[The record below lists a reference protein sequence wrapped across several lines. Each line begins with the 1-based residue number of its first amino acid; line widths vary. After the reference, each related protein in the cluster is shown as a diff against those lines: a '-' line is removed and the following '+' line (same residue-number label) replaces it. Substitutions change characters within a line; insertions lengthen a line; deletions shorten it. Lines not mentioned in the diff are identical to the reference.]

1 MHCHYAKIFALSL
14 DEWIESRGFVLSI
27 YLCLYLSKNIYTL
40 STDVLINW
48 WGNCFFPHP
57 RTLNGSAMHSLLCLK
72 SQDWRNSFFSF
83 FSSPK
88 IHVYFFVF
96 IFNSKILLPR
106 PQGDQASLHE
116 NMYKCFVFLS
126 IFLFIFTFVFTFQ
139 YRGGQLCL
147 PWLEYH
153 QLFRAYYNLSH
164 SSSPCQFNE
173 FLIINKSQLLF
184 H

>member
-1 MHCHYAKIFALSL
+1 MHCHYAKIFAVSL
-14 DEWIESRGFVLSI
+14 DEWNRKQRVCTVYISI
-27 YLCLYLSKNIYTL
+27 SISKQKYIHTH
-40 STDVLINW
+40 VLINW
-48 WGNCFFPHP
+48 WGNCFFTHP
-57 RTLNGSAMHSLLCLK
+57 RTLNGSTMHSLLFLK
-72 SQDWRNSFFSF
+72 SQDRRNSFFSF

-173 FLIINKSQLLF
+173 FL
-184 H
+184 